1 MYNLLIAQAVS
12 IILFILTL
20 IATIIAPMA
29 IMETHQ
35 LEIANLVLLIAQC
48 AQLLMYALL
57 ACQITFCFLTL
68 ISVLIHAPQITSQTI
83 QVVNAS

>member
-1 MYNLLIAQAVS
+1 MYNPLIAQAAS
-12 IILFILTL
+12 IILFILIL
-20 IATIIAPMA
+20 IATTIAPVA
-29 IMETHQ
+29 IMKTHQ

-68 ISVLIHAPQITSQTI
+68 ISVLTHAPKLLPKLYKS
-83 QVVNAS
+83 